1 MPCVGDSNPIVV
13 SRAEIG
19 NASTDEL
26 EARRGYVKQLGEI
39 NRREGI
45 DLAQKASVKW
55 NVDGDENSK
64 YFHGLVNQKRRQV
77 AIRGIMVDGAW
88 EKNPER
94 VKNEFKS
101 YFSEKFSPFV
111 RSRPRMEF
119 EFSRGLSTE
128 QSAELEVVFS
138 KVKIK
143 EAVWGCVEDDFFKAI
158 NHFQSTEKIPLG
170 RNSSFVTLIPKVVD
184 PIITSVVEDLISTK
198 KSTFVKGR
206 QIMDGHMIL
215 NEILNWC
222 KQEKK
227 KTLIFK
233 VDFEKAYDSVCWDYL
248 QNVIF
253 KIRFG
258 RKWCAWIRGCLESS
272 VTFILVNGSP
282 TDELK
287 IRRGLRQGDPLFHFL
302 FILAMK
308 GLHMLISR
316 AIQSSQLHGLQ
327 IGLKINLAK
336 CRLMGVGVPIDEIT
350 EMANIIGCEASTIP
364 FVYLG
369 VSVGVNMTRIRSW
382 KELIDKFKTRLS
394 RWKVKTLSVGGRL
407 KLLKSV
413 LGSIAIYYM
422 SIFKTPIAVIK
433 EIEAIRN
440 QFFLG
445 ADTDENK
452 MTWIKWNKVMASK
465 KDGGLGIGSLYGF
478 NRALLFKWKWRFMA
492 YPSAFWVLVIK
503 SLFGHHGGMQD
514 SEPRGNAGSIW
525 INILKVS
532 RELEK
537 KNVHLDD
544 FLKRKVGDGLETRF
558 WDDYWISD
566 GLLKDLYPRVYNLD
580 QDPESVVANRLNL
593 APNAP
598 FLRRNPRGGA
608 EKDQWVALL
617 SLLETHVSS
626 NQRDRWIWTGDGD
639 GIYSVKCGRKLIDK
653 GTLCLDTYATRW
665 LKEMPTKVNIF
676 IWRMLLNKLPTRMNL
691 MNRGITVQSNQCG
704 IYDTGD
710 ETVNHLMLHCDLA
723 RDVWALV
730 GRWWTLDFPS
740 VLSIRELM
748 SWVDDTRLHI
758 LAKKVLHV
766 VVGTTAWSI

>member
-1 MPCVGDSNPIVV
+1 MSSLG
-13 SRAEIG
+13 AEIG

-45 DLAQKASVKW
+45 DLAQKARVKW

-64 YFHGLVNQKRRQV
+64 YFHGLVNQKRRQI

-138 KVKIK
+138 KVEIK
-143 EAVWGCVEDDFFKAI
+143 EAVWGCGSDKSLGPDGFTFDFFKRYWGLVEDDFFKAI
-158 NHFQSTEKIPLG
+158 NHFHSSEKIPLG
-170 RNSSFVTLIPKVVD
+170 CNSSFVTLIPKVVD
-184 PIITSVVEDLISTK
+184 PVFIKDYRPISLIGSFYKIVGKLLANRIASVVEDLISTEQ
-198 KSTFVKGR
+198 SAFMKGR
-206 QIMDGHMIL
+206 QIMDGPMIL

-222 KQEKK
+222 KKEKK

-248 QNVIF
+248 QDVMF
-253 KIRFG
+253 KMGFG

-272 VTFILVNGSP
+272 VTSILVNGSP
-282 TDELK
+282 TDEFK
-287 IRRGLRQGDPLFHFL
+287 IRRGLRQGDPLSPFL
-302 FILAMK
+302 FILAME

-316 AIQSSQLHGLQ
+316 AIHSSQLHGLQ
-327 IGLKINLAK
+327 IGNGDVTVSHLFYADDVIFLGEWNVINVSNIVLLLQCFFLVSGLKINLAK
-336 CRLMGVGVPIDEIT
+336 CRLMGVGVPIGEIT

-369 VSVGVNMTRIRSW
+369 VPVGANMTRIGSW
-382 KELIDKFKTRLS
+382 KDLIDKFKTRLS

-407 KLLKSV
+407 TLLKSV

-558 WDDYWISD
+558 WDDYWISN
-566 GLLKDLYPRVYNLD
+566 GLLKDLYLRVYNLD

-598 FLRRNPRGGA
+598 FLRRNPIGKA
-608 EKDQWVALL
+608 EKDQWVVLL

-626 NQRDRWIWTGDGD
+626 NQRDRWIWMGDGD

-691 MNRGITVQSNQCG
+691 MI
-704 IYDTGD
+704 
-710 ETVNHLMLHCDLA
+710 
-723 RDVWALV
+723 
-730 GRWWTLDFPS
+730 
-740 VLSIRELM
+740 
-748 SWVDDTRLHI
+748 
-758 LAKKVLHV
+758 
-766 VVGTTAWSI
+766 

>member
-13 SRAEIG
+13 VSKKLKRLKNIIKTWNYERRKSEQEVKHGLLQKIKDVESRAEIG

-45 DLAQKASVKW
+45 DLAQKA
-55 NVDGDENSK
+55 
-64 YFHGLVNQKRRQV
+64 RI
-77 AIRGIMVDGAW
+77 AISGIMVDGAW

-119 EFSRGLSTE
+119 EFSRGLSME

-138 KVKIK
+138 KVEIK

-158 NHFQSTEKIPLG
+158 NHFHSSEKIPLG
-170 RNSSFVTLIPKVVD
+170 CNSSFVTLILKVVD
-184 PIITSVVEDLISTK
+184 PVFIKDYRPISLIGSFYKSCLVTPLANKSLCSEYLISTG
-198 KSTFVKGR
+198 SNRNYVRGD
-206 QIMDGHMIL
+206 QITEDPMIL

-222 KQEKK
+222 KKEKK

-233 VDFEKAYDSVCWDYL
+233 VDFKKAYDSVCWDYL
-248 QNVIF
+248 QDMMF
-253 KIRFG
+253 KMGFG

-272 VTFILVNGSP
+272 VTSILVNGSP
-282 TDELK
+282 TDEFK
-287 IRRGLRQGDPLFHFL
+287 IRRGLRQGDPLSPFL
-302 FILAMK
+302 FILAME
-308 GLHMLISR
+308 GLRMLISR
-316 AIQSSQLHGLQ
+316 AIHSSQLHGLQ
-327 IGLKINLAK
+327 IGNGDVTVSHLFYADDVIFLGEWNVRNVLNIVLLLECFFLVSGLKINLAK
-336 CRLMGVGVPIDEIT
+336 CRLIGVGVPIGEIT

-369 VSVGVNMTRIRSW
+369 VLVGANMTRIGSW
-382 KELIDKFKTRLS
+382 KDLIDKFKTCLS

-407 KLLKSV
+407 TLLKSV

-433 EIEAIRN
+433 KIEAIRN

-452 MTWIKWNKVMASK
+452 MTWIKWNKVTASK
-465 KDGGLGIGSLYGF
+465 KDRGLGIGSLYGF

-514 SEPRGNAGSIW
+514 SEPKGNAGSIW

-537 KNVHLDD
+537 
-544 FLKRKVGDGLETRF
+544 R
-558 WDDYWISD
+558 
-566 GLLKDLYPRVYNLD
+566 
-580 QDPESVVANRLNL
+580 
-593 APNAP
+593 
-598 FLRRNPRGGA
+598 
-608 EKDQWVALL
+608 
-617 SLLETHVSS
+617 
-626 NQRDRWIWTGDGD
+626 
-639 GIYSVKCGRKLIDK
+639 
-653 GTLCLDTYATRW
+653 
-665 LKEMPTKVNIF
+665 MF
-676 IWRMLLNKLPTRMNL
+676 IWMIFLNVKSGMVWRPDS
-691 MNRGITVQSNQCG
+691 GIIIG
-704 IYDTGD
+704 
-710 ETVNHLMLHCDLA
+710 
-723 RDVWALV
+723 
-730 GRWWTLDFPS
+730 
-740 VLSIRELM
+740 
-748 SWVDDTRLHI
+748 
-758 LAKKVLHV
+758 
-766 VVGTTAWSI
+766 